1 MSNSAVTRS
10 CSDLTH
16 WTWSQYLVRDEGQ
29 PHALQLASRLA
40 EDKVV
45 LLGLGDDEME
55 LDFLS

>member
-1 MSNSAVTRS
+1 MGTSSS
-10 CSDLTH
+10 SDLIR
-16 WTWSQYLVRDEGQ
+16 WTQSQYLVCDEGQ

-55 LDFLS
+55 LDLLS